1 MPSLM
6 DLFAECDS
14 CGGREFEGLGSELIC
29 IECGMAFV
37 AVAAP
42 ADVTTETAGTRD
54 AAHAA

>member
-42 ADVTTETAGTRD
+42 ADVIVESASTKD
-54 AAHAA
+54 AARAA